1 MTPKQIKNKAE
12 WEEKFDE
19 CLWDTAIR
27 NQQFKD
33 RGLVKHF
40 IYALLAQAFEGLEVR
55 DNFEVRKAKPEDT
68 YERGFD
74 CGYDYSDSLWREK
87 KEEIKKELGI

>member
-1 MTPKQIKNKAE
+1 MNKEQPKNKAE

-40 IYALLAQAFEGLEVR
+40 IYALLAKAFEGLEVEDKEGESADISNDLWYR
-55 DNFEVRKAKPEDT
+55 D
-68 YERGFD
+68 GFNQ
-74 CGYDYSDSLWREK
+74 SNSLWREK
-87 KEEIKKELGI
+87 INKRKKEMGI